1 MRLTADYLRSLP
13 ADEVKDALGQLTS
26 QQVKELQYDWSFWA
40 RDKQLPPKGKDWFI
54 WFINAGRYFGKTRTG
69 AEWVRSEV
77 KKGVKDIAI
86 VGRTSAETADVCLY
100 GKSGLLNV
108 CSPYDKTNRGAEL
121 GIPTYN
127 KNEKKLKW
135 ANGAVA
141 KLFSAEEPE
150 APRGSQ
156 FEIAWLDELGSW
168 SYQQEMWDQ
177 LMFCMRL
184 GKQPRVTITT
194 TPRSTPL
201 IRDLF
206 KRDNV
211 VLTTGNT
218 YENTNMPKNFR
229 DEITARYEGTR
240 LGRQEIY
247 AEVLTENEGA
257 LWTAD
262 MIDACQVSRDEV
274 PELVRKVVSVDPA
287 VSSNVESDSTGI
299 VVAGIDINGKAYV
312 LGDYTFKAS
321 PETWANRV
329 VELYHSWECSRIV
342 YESNQGKDLIPSL
355 FKTVDENLP
364 LKGVHAS
371 SAKIA
376 RAEPVSAL
384 YEQGK
389 VFHVRNP
396 EDPDA
401 SLTDLETQMTTY
413 EPMGKHKSPDRYD
426 ACLAAGTMV
435 TTEGGDKPIESVVV
449 GDKVKTRGGYK
460 PVVWSGM
467 TRHKSKTL
475 DIELSNG
482 STVKATK
489 EHPFYIKGFGW
500 LQAMDL
506 KAGDS
511 LVSQEELDD
520 WLITRQKL
528 SSTETLIEDT
538 QIHLI
543 KQNKGTTSLR
553 QEKDIGL
560 CTGPFGSFIT
570 GPYHKATTS
579 TTRMETTSTTL
590 SRTLSAF
597 HPRNTP
603 KNMLA
608 SFEMLVENTWKT
620 LGTWLLSGTV
630 LQRGISF
637 TSGWGRWL
645 GKDVNLSMSAPVA
658 TAGFNS
664 SLSSQAQCS
673 VVKFAENEQKTALK
687 GITLQKS
694 AQCAD
699 QTSSKTSTVE
709 HLRHAPVSVVRVSES
724 ETEVPTYNLHVEGY
738 HEFMACGILTHNCVW
753 ALTELML
760 KGISRPTLRLSYSS
774 ADSLSQPL

>member
-1 MRLTADYLRSLP
+1 
-13 ADEVKDALGQLTS
+13 
-26 QQVKELQYDWSFWA
+26 
-40 RDKQLPPKGKDWFI
+40 
-54 WFINAGRYFGKTRTG
+54 
-69 AEWVRSEV
+69 
-77 KKGVKDIAI
+77 
-86 VGRTSAETADVCLY
+86 
-100 GKSGLLNV
+100 
-108 CSPYDKTNRGAEL
+108 
-121 GIPTYN
+121 
-127 KNEKKLKW
+127 
-135 ANGAVA
+135 
-141 KLFSAEEPE
+141 
-150 APRGSQ
+150 
-156 FEIAWLDELGSW
+156 
-168 SYQQEMWDQ
+168 
-177 LMFCMRL
+177 MRL

-321 PETWANRV
+321 PETWANKV
-329 VELYHSWECSRIV
+329 ADLYHSWECSRIV

-396 EDPDA
+396 EDSDA
-401 SLTDLETQMTTY
+401 SLTDLEEQMRTY

-774 ADSLSQPL
+774 ADSLNQPL